1 MLVQR
6 PGGDG
11 AIEIWRVELP
21 SAKRTL
27 LHLIALPGVQ
37 AISNGFNVTASRD
50 GKSYAQQYRP
60 INSTEYLVRGLR

>member
-1 MLVQR
+1 LLVYR
-6 PGGDG
+6 PGRDG

-27 LHLIALPGVQ
+27 LHLIELPGVQ
-37 AISNGFNVTASRD
+37 AKSNGFNVTASRD
-50 GKSYAQQYRP
+50 GKSYAYQYRP